1 MPPPDGDA
9 VHELTF
15 AVWDLPS
22 PVVTGRPLALKVGAK
37 CSHGC
42 DLTGAT
48 VEIRNDAGTLVGSGT
63 VGPTPWTG
71 TSALYWTDAQ
81 LIGPDAAGP
90 ACLTAGIAA
99 VEDHLHP
106 IASSTFRFVAVNPP
120 EHVVTLKVTNR
131 ETGTGVVGAEV
142 RVGPF
147 RAATDEEGVASIELP
162 SGAFE
167 VTAWKPGYDA
177 ASTSV
182 NVAGRVS
189 VELALV
195 AEPVTEEPYWM

>member
-1 MPPPDGDA
+1 MATRDGDEG
-9 VHELTF
+9 HELTL

-22 PVVTGRPLALKVGAK
+22 PVVTGRPLALRVGAK

-42 DLTGAT
+42 DLTGAP
-48 VEIRNDAGTLVGSGT
+48 VEIRNDAETVVGGGTL
-63 VGPTPWTG
+63 GPTPWAG
-71 TSALYWTDAQ
+71 TSALYWTDVE
-81 LIGPDAAGP
+81 LSGPDAAGP
-90 ACLTAGIAA
+90 ACLTASIAA

-106 IASSTFRFVAVNPP
+106 IASSTSRFVAVNPP
-120 EHVVTLKVTNR
+120 EHLVTLKVTNR
-131 ETGTGVVGAEV
+131 ETGTGVMGAEV

-182 NVAGRVS
+182 DVAGRVR

>member
-1 MPPPDGDA
+1 MPPRDGDD
-9 VHELTF
+9 VHELTL

-37 CSHGC
+37 CSHDC
-42 DLTGAT
+42 DLTGAP
-48 VEIRNDAGTLVGSGT
+48 VEIRNDAEAVVGSGT
-63 VGPTPWTG
+63 LGPTPWAG
-71 TSALYWTDAQ
+71 TSALYWTGVE
-81 LIGPDAAGP
+81 LTGPDPAGP
-90 ACLTAGIAA
+90 ACLTASIAA
-99 VEDHLHP
+99 VEGRLHP
-106 IASSTFRFVAVNPP
+106 IASSTFRFVVVNPP
-120 EHVVTLKVTNR
+120 EHVVTLRVTNR

-142 RVGPF
+142 RCGPF

-167 VTAWKPGYDA
+167 VTAWKAGYDA

-189 VELALV
+189 VELALDV
-195 AEPVTEEPYWM
+195 EPVAEEPYWM

>member
-1 MPPPDGDA
+1 MPPRDGGD
-9 VHELTF
+9 VHELTL

-22 PVVTGRPLALKVGAK
+22 PVVTGRPLALKLGAK

-42 DLTGAT
+42 DLTGAP
-48 VEIRNDAGTLVGSGT
+48 VDIRNDVEAVVGSGT
-63 VGPTPWTG
+63 LGPTPWAG
-71 TSALYWTDAQ
+71 TSALYWT
-81 LIGPDAAGP
+81 GVEFTCPDAAGP
-90 ACLTAGIAA
+90 ACLTASIAA
-99 VEDHLHP
+99 VEEHLHP
-106 IASSTFRFVAVNPP
+106 IASSTFRFVVVNPP

-131 ETGTGVVGAEV
+131 ETGTGVAGAEV

-147 RAATDEEGVASIELP
+147 RAATDEGGVASIELP

-167 VTAWKPGYDA
+167 VTAWKAGYDA
-177 ASTSV
+177 ASTAV

-195 AEPVTEEPYWM
+195 AEPVAEEPYWM